1 MRTRGPTMK
10 IIVLMDARGE
20 IWAHHEQGNRR
31 EVCFF
36 KTDEETE
43 EELRGWGYPLLGDA
57 YPNRADRSG
66 AGYGTRGTGRV
77 VSGALIPSLP
87 ARPRPVRPSAGHG
100 VLSQSCFCESVG
112 VWKSLNA

>member
-43 EELRGWGYPLLGDA
+43 EELRVWGYPLLMDA
-57 YPNRADRSG
+57 YPAAQLE
-66 AGYGTRGTGRV
+66 AGQGIEPQELVELFLER
-77 VSGALIPSLP
+77 
-87 ARPRPVRPSAGHG
+87 
-100 VLSQSCFCESVG
+100 
-112 VWKSLNA
+112 

>member
-10 IIVLMDARGE
+10 IIVLMDAHGE

-43 EELRGWGYPLLGDA
+43 EELRDWGYPLLGDA
-57 YPNRADRSG
+57 YPTAQIE
-66 AGYGTRGTGRV
+66 AGQGMEPEELAELFLER
-77 VSGALIPSLP
+77 
-87 ARPRPVRPSAGHG
+87 
-100 VLSQSCFCESVG
+100 
-112 VWKSLNA
+112 